1 MLKEATL
8 VRREKPIHEN
18 NWLQML
24 LAPREN
30 ARTLSEWRH
39 CIELSYNYVEKA
51 EIVYLSNYLVET

>member
-24 LAPREN
+24 LTPREN
-30 ARTLSEWRH
+30 ARTLSERRH